1 MKGKLVSFIIPTYN
15 AEKTIDRCLESV
27 VNQTYEN
34 LEIICCDDCS
44 TDGTW
49 NKLKEWAE
57 KDSRIKIIKNE
68 KNMRAAYTRNQCI
81 KVAGGGY
88 YAQLDDDDYCSSDRV
103 EKQVAFLN
111 AHDEYAFVGTGI
123 WFFDESGIY
132 GGSKASEGREVKKE
146 DFLWGINFANPS
158 LMFRSNAIQEVNGY
172 RVHKDTRRS
181 QDYDL
186 IMRLYTAGY
195 RGYILPD
202 KLTFY
207 YRGKNFYPKCKYEYR
222 IDEMKIRYR
231 NFKALGLLPKGLPY
245 VIKPLIVG
253 LIPISFIEKIKHL
266 K

>member
-1 MKGKLVSFIIPTYN
+1 M
-15 AEKTIDRCLESV
+15 
-27 VNQTYEN
+27 
-34 LEIICCDDCS
+34 
-44 TDGTW
+44 
-49 NKLKEWAE
+49 
-57 KDSRIKIIKNE
+57 
-68 KNMRAAYTRNQCI
+68 
-81 KVAGGGY
+81 
-88 YAQLDDDDYCSSDRV
+88 DDDDYCSSDRI

-123 WFFDESGIY
+123 WLFDESGDY

-146 DFLWGINFANPS
+146 DFLWSINFSNPS
-158 LMFRSNAIQEVNGY
+158 LMFRSNAIKEVNGY

-186 IMRLYTAGY
+186 IMRLYIAGY
-195 RGYILPD
+195 KGYILPD

-207 YRGKNFYPKCKYEYR
+207 YRGKNSYPKCKYEYR

-253 LIPISFIEKIKHL
+253 LVPISLIEKIKHL